1 MKALLNNMQSKI
13 NKIADLENEKL
24 NMKTRSAE
32 AKKLL
37 ATFVYKGIDDP
48 FLKGRLL
55 ETISK
60 CEIRVKEIDAQ
71 LKELRKVQL

>member
-1 MKALLNNMQSKI
+1 MQSKI
-13 NKIADLENEKL
+13 NKITDLENQKL
-24 NMKTRSAE
+24 NMKTRAAE

-37 ATFVYKGIDDP
+37 ATFVYKGIDDA

>member
-1 MKALLNNMQSKI
+1 MQSKI
-13 NKIADLENEKL
+13 NKITDLENQKL
-24 NMKTRSAE
+24 NMKTRAAE

-48 FLKGRLL
+48 FLKGKLL
-55 ETISK
+55 DTIRT